1 MGSLMDQA
9 NLWLS
14 KPKEFKLQTELKIQ
28 HWNQFQGHK
37 LHPRPQT
44 AQISQ
49 VQQVVAQQR
58 KVALD
63 LYHNPDRQR
72 HQDRQVR
79 HREHFNSRQLRHH

>member
-58 KVALD
+58 NVTRTGRFDTGNTSIRVNFGTINQSLSKFATL
-63 LYHNPDRQR
+63 
-72 HQDRQVR
+72 
-79 HREHFNSRQLRHH
+79 F

>member
-44 AQISQ
+44 AQISP

-58 KVALD
+58 KVASD
-63 LYHNPDRQR
+63 LYHNPDQQR
-72 HQDRQVR
+72 HQGRRVR
-79 HREHFNSRQLRHH
+79 HRGHFNLHQLRHH